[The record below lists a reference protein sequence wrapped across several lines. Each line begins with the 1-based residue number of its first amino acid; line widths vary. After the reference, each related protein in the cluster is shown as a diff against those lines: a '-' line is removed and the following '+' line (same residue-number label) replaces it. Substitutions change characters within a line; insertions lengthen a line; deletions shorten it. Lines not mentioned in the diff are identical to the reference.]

1 MPPIFVPHAIT
12 PVGFTSTLAI
22 CALCAQLIFHIALIA
37 KIYSDAIDVDPTIM
51 PLIQLLDAKFALLFS
66 QDASPALTPPPVP
79 VASRMTSIL
88 IPATQFV
95 IFAT

>member
-1 MPPIFVPHAIT
+1 MSVPHAIIL
-12 PVGFTSTLAI
+12 VGFTSILAI
-22 CALCAQLIFHIALIA
+22 FAHCVRLIFHIALIA

-66 QDASPALTPPPVP
+66 QDASPALTLQHVP
-79 VASRMTSIL
+79 VASRMTSIS
-88 IPATQFV
+88 IPVTQYA